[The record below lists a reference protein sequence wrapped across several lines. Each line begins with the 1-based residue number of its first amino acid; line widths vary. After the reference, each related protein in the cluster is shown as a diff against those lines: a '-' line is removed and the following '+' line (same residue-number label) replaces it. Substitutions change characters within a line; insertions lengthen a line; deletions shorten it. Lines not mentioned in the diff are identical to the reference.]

1 MAHTNIISDKVK
13 NFIKE
18 NKDAINS
25 KDFLELFINM
35 YYEGKQLRDGE
46 IFIILEMLSTCYG
59 DTVDMYAERDRV
71 LLYIIGRNIEQA
83 VDEDETFPMTANHFL
98 KRYMYSKL
106 GYSEPAIVELMEEN
120 CSEWDMNI
128 YERNGITYIDMMYDD
143 MEIN

>member
-18 NKDAINS
+18 NKQAINS
-25 KDFLELFINM
+25 KDFLELFTNM
-35 YYEGKQLRDGE
+35 YYEGKQLRDND
-46 IFIILEMLSTCYG
+46 IVIILEMLATCY
-59 DTVDMYAERDRV
+59 DNTIDMYAERDRV

-83 VDEDETFPMTANHFL
+83 IDEDEVFPMTANHFL

-120 CSEWDMNI
+120 CSEWDINI
-128 YERNGITYIDMMYDD
+128 YEENGITYIDMMYDD
-143 MEIN
+143 MEVN

>member
-18 NKDAINS
+18 NKQAINS
-25 KDFLELFINM
+25 KDFMELFTNM
-35 YYEGKQLRDGE
+35 YYDGKQLRDSE
-46 IFIILEMLSTCYG
+46 IVIILEMLSACYG
-59 DTVDMYAERDRV
+59 DTVDMYAERERI

-83 VDEDETFPMTANHFL
+83 VDEDEVFPMTANHFL
-98 KRYMYSKL
+98 KRYMHSKL

-120 CSEWDMNI
+120 CSEWDINI
-128 YERNGITYIDMMYDD
+128 YEEDGIIYIDMMYDD